1 MEKKNFFFQF
11 WDSILQIVF
20 NWYLRLWTDRCMG
33 MIGMIW
39 MSMSGV
45 AGRCRVSRFPYAWV
59 GCMKMATC
67 RRMGRSMGVGI
78 KTSMGNPSN
87 VGLKVPV
94 HVAQGSCGVFTEL
107 HLLHMY
113 ILYTQPSGL
122 VISQHLCTLHTH
134 QHQNIE
140 RGFGA
145 LSNISCHIEWGLLH
159 REYHDCLFTAGTRHF
174 KLRSL
179 FGWPKTN
186 CHVRLFYFKIQSLT

>member
-1 MEKKNFFFQF
+1 
-11 WDSILQIVF
+11 
-20 NWYLRLWTDRCMG
+20 
-33 MIGMIW
+33 

-45 AGRCRVSRFPYAWV
+45 AGRCRVSRFPYVWV

-159 REYHDCLFTAGTRHF
+159 RECHDCLFTAGTRHF
-174 KLRSL
+174 TKATKPFRMAKNKL
-179 FGWPKTN
+179 P
-186 CHVRLFYFKIQSLT
+186 CKIILLQNTIAYIMYTHIVHSTI